1 MLKKSKSLLSALM
14 ALMLLL
20 GSIPLSAAA
29 EEAEEAAAQS
39 SVSAAAL
46 QQADTAQVEQVFES
60 LSEWKN
66 YLTQKNETHQES
78 DLSHQSIQQVLKER
92 GLAGLSKFQYY
103 KLLCEEGLGDFEP
116 DKLLISFTG
125 NHTQFWNP
133 VLNNLF
139 ESFTDKDLF

>member
-66 YLTQKNETHQES
+66 YLIQKNETHQES
-78 DLSHQSIQQVLKER
+78 DLSHQSIQQVLK
-92 GLAGLSKFQYY
+92 
-103 KLLCEEGLGDFEP
+103 
-116 DKLLISFTG
+116 
-125 NHTQFWNP
+125 
-133 VLNNLF
+133 
-139 ESFTDKDLF
+139 